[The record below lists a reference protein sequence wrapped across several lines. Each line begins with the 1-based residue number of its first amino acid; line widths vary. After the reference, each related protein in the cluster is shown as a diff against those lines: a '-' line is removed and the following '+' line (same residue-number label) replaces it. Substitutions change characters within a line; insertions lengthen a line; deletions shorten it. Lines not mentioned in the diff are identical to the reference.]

1 MNWPKWDFNG
11 NKLSLL
17 LCVAEKRHSH
27 VHLHT
32 PLKPL
37 GPSSSHSHHHT
48 KKDKEKKGHKKKKHE
63 GAGKKKLSPEKLK
76 GYAVEREKAKEISTT
91 TEAQGI
97 PEEKLETN
105 TAIVDQTISIL
116 PNIDEHEIL
125 STPATPPI
133 HSMLSEEPDPSI
145 IDSAKETKLGRH
157 RHKHNEQTDSNDTPV
172 GKGGHHHR

>member
-1 MNWPKWDFNG
+1 MHW
-11 NKLSLL
+11 SE

-63 GAGKKKLSPEKLK
+63 DPIKKKLSPEKLK
-76 GYAVEREKAKEISTT
+76 VEREKTKKVSTVPE
-91 TEAQGI
+91 TEGI
-97 PEEKLETN
+97 AEEKQETN
-105 TAIVDQTISIL
+105 IAIVDQTISIL
-116 PNIDEHEIL
+116 PDIDEHEIL

-133 HSMLSEEPDPSI
+133 RSMLSEEPDPSI
-145 IDSAKETKLGRH
+145 IDSEKETKPGRH
-157 RHKHNEQTDSNDTPV
+157 RHKHSEQMDSKDTPV
-172 GKGGHHHR
+172 GKGGHHHRWGNIPY